1 MVDDDDAG
9 DDDDDDDDD
18 DEDSAMTSECVV
30 IWDASPMRLLGG
42 IMSVCSFLYCN
53 WPLFDDHKIPGSF
66 DDHADKI
73 IQ

>member
-30 IWDASPMRLLGG
+30 IWDAASPMRLKGG
-42 IMSVCSFLYCN
+42 IMSACSFLYCN
-53 WPLFDDHKIPGSF
+53 WPP
-66 DDHADKI
+66 
-73 IQ
+73 